1 MNGHHRG
8 RWAAAPILASTV
20 LLAGCGG
27 TPAAVESPS
36 DSGSAAFFGTKGV
49 EATFTNKTV
58 VPAYVYTIRNW
69 ELEVKDRDSGQTWK
83 VPQGA
88 SKTFRGER
96 NISDDLELTLSG
108 PARASKLTIDLDFS
122 NPSMGCPNVTV
133 SVPAQDKS
141 TNEAFCSEGETEK
154 FVRAS
159 SAGQWDITI
168 KREDDND
175 DFKRF
180 SLEVH
185 WDPQPWRDGIT

>member
-1 MNGHHRG
+1 L
-8 RWAAAPILASTV
+8 P

-49 EATFTNKTV
+49 EATFTNSTV

-69 ELEVKDRDSGQTWK
+69 ELEVKDRDSGQTSK
-83 VPQGA
+83 VSQGG

-133 SVPAQDKS
+133 TVTARDHS
-141 TNEAFCSEGETEK
+141 TNEAFCSEGESEK

-159 SAGQWDITI
+159 SDGQWDITI
-168 KREDDND
+168 KREGDND

-180 SLEVH
+180 TVDVH
-185 WDPQPWRDGIT
+185 WDPKPWMDGMT